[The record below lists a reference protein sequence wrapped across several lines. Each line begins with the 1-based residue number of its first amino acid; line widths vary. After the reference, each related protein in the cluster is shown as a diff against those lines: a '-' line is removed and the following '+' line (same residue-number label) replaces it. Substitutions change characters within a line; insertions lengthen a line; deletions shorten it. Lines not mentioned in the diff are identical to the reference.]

1 MYCNLEKL
9 KDTFSKKKLRL
20 SIVYSM
26 SEILKVVGLINNI
39 EEHNRIYNHVWREY
53 KSEKKRKLK
62 IIY

>member
-1 MYCNLEKL
+1 MKMYCNLKKL

-39 EEHNRIYNHVWREY
+39 EEHNRIYNHV
-53 KSEKKRKLK
+53 
-62 IIY
+62 